1 MRSDFTPRRIKEAKE
16 ILSRQLQIVKEE
28 IVQQKHDAVPAKIT
42 LWQRLLRRFRQF
54 W

>member
-28 IVQQKHDAVPAKIT
+28 MSPQKRDFVPEKLT
-42 LWQRLLRRFRQF
+42 LWQRLLRRFR
-54 W
+54 